1 MAKELNKK
9 ASIEPREIT
18 AELRESY
25 LDYAM
30 SVIVGRALPDVRDG
44 LKPVH
49 RRILW
54 AMNELG
60 LTSGAKFVKSARI
73 TGETMGKYH
82 PHGDAAVYDA
92 LVRMAQ
98 PFSLRYPLVTGQGN
112 FGSVDGDGA
121 AAQRYT
127 EARLS
132 PIAEELLRD
141 IDKETVDFAPN
152 YDDSRREPTV
162 MPARFPNLLV
172 NGSEGIA
179 VGMATKIPP
188 HNLSEVIAASVHLI
202 DKPRATTEDLM
213 EFIQGP
219 DFPTGGII
227 YDRRAIIEAY
237 TAGRGGITTRGT
249 AQVEDKRIVVSEIP
263 YQVNKSELIM
273 RMAELVE
280 DKRIPGIRD
289 IRDESDKD
297 GLRITIDLKSDS
309 VPEKVLN
316 QLWRHTDLQ
325 KDYHLNMVALSEGLQ
340 PQTMSIR
347 DVLLGFIE
355 HRREVVTRR
364 TKFELKR
371 AEERAHILE
380 GLAKALSQ
388 IDKVIATIKKSAD
401 RAEAHKNLMKQF
413 ALSALQATAILEMR
427 LQTLAALERKKI
439 EDELKEKLQ
448 LIRDLKILLKSP
460 EKIMGVIKNELK
472 DLDKKFGDE
481 RRTKV
486 KVGQLKEL
494 ALEDMIPEEEAIIT
508 MSGDGYIKRLPPGT
522 FKRQRRG
529 GKGIKGGA
537 TNETDV
543 LSHFVGART
552 HDNILFFTDKGR
564 VFQTKVYEIPA
575 GSRTSKGQMIHNFLG
590 VPANEKVSAIVAYPA
605 SLKLRGASGKEEKFD
620 RYLVMAT
627 AGGVI
632 KKTGLDKF
640 ANVRRSGILAINLDK
655 NDELKWVKLAEPKDE
670 IVMTTAL
677 GRAIR
682 FKGSDV
688 RAMGRTAS
696 GVKGI
701 TLKRG
706 DRVSSFDLVLP
717 TKEARFLTV
726 TANGYAKQ
734 TPLKEYKLQRR
745 GGQGILTAKATKKT
759 GELVSAHVIIE
770 QTELLALS
778 AKGLVLRTSIK
789 SIRQAGRATQGVRI
803 MKLGAGDRIIGT
815 VCL

>member
-1 MAKELNKK
+1 MAKERDEITRGSK
-9 ASIEPREIT
+9 IEPREIT

-54 AMNELG
+54 AMQEDG
-60 LTSGAKFVKSARI
+60 LTHGAKYRKSANVV
-73 TGETMGKYH
+73 GSVLGKFH

-92 LVRMAQ
+92 LARMAQ
-98 PFSLRYPLVTGQGN
+98 PFSLRYPLIDGQGN
-112 FGSVDGDGA
+112 WGSVDGDPPA
-121 AAQRYT
+121 AMRYT

-132 PIAEELLRD
+132 AIAEELLTD
-141 IDKETVDFAPN
+141 IDKNTVDFAPN
-152 YDDSRREPTV
+152 YDDSRKEPVV
-162 MPARFPNLLV
+162 MPAKFPNLLV

-188 HNLSEVIAASVHLI
+188 HNLSEVINASIHLI
-202 DKPRATTEDLM
+202 DNPKATAEDLM
-213 EFIQGP
+213 EFVQGP

-227 YDRRAIIEAY
+227 YDRKAIIEAY
-237 TAGRGGITTRGT
+237 ISGRGSITSR
-249 AQVEDKRIVVSEIP
+249 AAVEVEDRRIVVSEIP

-273 RMAELVE
+273 RIAELVQE
-280 DKRIPGIRD
+280 KRIEGIRD
-289 IRDESDKD
+289 LRDESDKD
-297 GLRITIDLKSDS
+297 GLRITIDLKSDC

-325 KDYHLNMVALSEGLQ
+325 KDYHLNMVALAEGLQ

-347 DVLLGFIE
+347 DVLLGFVL
-355 HRREVVTRR
+355 HRKEVVTRR

-388 IDKVIATIKKSAD
+388 IDKVIAAIKKSAD
-401 RAEAHKNLMKQF
+401 RTEAHKNLIKQF
-413 ALSALQATAILEMR
+413 ALSDRQATAILEMR

-448 LIRDLKILLKSP
+448 LIKDLKLLLKSP
-460 EKIMGVIKNELK
+460 EKILEVIKKELK
-472 DLDKKFGDE
+472 ELDARFGDP
-481 RRTKV
+481 RRTKL
-486 KVGQLKEL
+486 KVGELKEL
-494 ALEDMIPEEEAIIT
+494 MVEDMIPQEEAVIT
-508 MSGDGYIKRLPPGT
+508 QTHDGYIKRLPPGT

-537 TNETDV
+537 INEADV
-543 LSHFVGART
+543 LAHFIGAYT

-575 GSRTSKGQMIHNFLG
+575 ASRMSKGQMIHNFLG
-590 VPANEKVSAIVAYPA
+590 ISADEKVSAIVTY
-605 SLKLRGASGKEEKFD
+605 GNEEKKSSP
-620 RYLVMAT
+620 YLVIVT

-640 ANVRRSGILAINLDK
+640 ENVRRSGILAVNLSK
-655 NDELKWVKLAEPKDE
+655 GDELKWAKLAGSKDE
-670 IVMTTAL
+670 IVMTTAA

-688 RAMGRTAS
+688 RAMGRTAA

-701 TLKRG
+701 TLKKS
-706 DRVSSFDLVLP
+706 DRVSSFDLIAP
-717 TKEARFLTV
+717 MKDARFLTV
-726 TANGYAKQ
+726 MANGYAKQ

-745 GGQGILTAKATKKT
+745 GGQGILTARVTSKT
-759 GELVSAHVIIE
+759 GQVVSAHVIIE

-789 SIRQAGRATQGVRI
+789 SVRSAGRATQGVRI

>member
-1 MAKELNKK
+1 MAKELTSKTG
-9 ASIEPREIT
+9 IEPREIT

-54 AMNELG
+54 AMQEAG
-60 LTSGAKFVKSARI
+60 LTHSAKFKKSANVVGDVLGR
-73 TGETMGKYH
+73 YH
-82 PHGDAAVYDA
+82 PHGDAAVYDSLA
-92 LVRMAQ
+92 RMAQ
-98 PFSLRYPLVTGQGN
+98 TFSLRYPLINGQGN
-112 FGSVDGDGA
+112 WGSVDGDPPA
-121 AAQRYT
+121 AMRYT
-127 EARLS
+127 ECRLS
-132 PIAEELLRD
+132 EIAEELLVD

-152 YDDSRREPTV
+152 YDDSRKEPV
-162 MPARFPNLLV
+162 VLPAKFPNLLV

-202 DKPRATTEDLM
+202 DKPKATALDLM
-213 EFIQGP
+213 EFVQGP
-219 DFPTGGII
+219 DFPTGGVI
-227 YDRRAIIEAY
+227 YDRKAITEAY
-237 TAGRGGITTRGT
+237 ISGRGSITTR
-249 AQVEDKRIVVSEIP
+249 AAVLVEEKRIVVSEIP

-273 RMAELVE
+273 RMAELVQ
-280 DKRIPGIRD
+280 DKRIAGIRD

-297 GLRITIDLKSDS
+297 GLRIVIELRSDA

-316 QLWRHTDLQ
+316 QLWRYTDLER
-325 KDYHLNMVALSEGLQ
+325 DYHLNMVALSEGLQ

-347 DVLLGFIE
+347 DVLLGFVE
-355 HRREVVTRR
+355 HRKQVVTRR

-380 GLAKALSQ
+380 GLARALSQ
-388 IDKVIATIKKSAD
+388 IDKVIAVIKRSAD
-401 RAEAHKNLMKQF
+401 RTEAHKNLMKQF
-413 ALSALQATAILEMR
+413 ALSALQSTAILEMR

-448 LIRDLKILLKSP
+448 LIKDLKLLLKSP
-460 EKIMGVIKNELK
+460 EKIMGVVKRELT
-472 DLDKKFGDE
+472 DIDKKFGDE

-486 KVGQLKEL
+486 KAGKLREL
-494 ALEDMIPEEEAIIT
+494 MEEDLIPQEEVIIT
-508 MSGDGYIKRLPPGT
+508 QTHDGYIKRLPPDS

-529 GKGIKGGA
+529 GKGVKGGTA
-537 TNETDV
+537 GETDV
-543 LSHFVGART
+543 LAHFVGART

-575 GSRTSKGQMIHNFLG
+575 ASRTSKGQMIHNFLG
-590 VPANEKVSAIVAYPA
+590 VPANEKVSAIVTYAN
-605 SLKLRGASGKEEKFD
+605 GADKQ
-620 RYLVMAT
+620 YLVMVT
-627 AGGVI
+627 GGGAI
-632 KKTGLDKF
+632 KKTELTKF
-640 ANVRRSGILAINLDK
+640 ANVRRSGILAINLSK
-655 NDELKWVKLAEPKDE
+655 GDELKWAKLASPKDE
-670 IVMTTAL
+670 IVMTTSL

-688 RAMGRTAS
+688 RAMGRTAA

-701 TLKRG
+701 ALKKG
-706 DRVSSFDLVLP
+706 DSVSSFDLIAP
-717 TKEARFLTV
+717 TAEAKFLV
-726 TANGYAKQ
+726 VMASGYAKQ

-745 GGQGILTAKATKKT
+745 GGQGILTAKVTSKT
-759 GELVSAHVIIE
+759 GQVVSAHVIID
-770 QTELLALS
+770 QAELLALS
-778 AKGLVLRTSIK
+778 AKGLVLRTSLK
-789 SIRQAGRATQGVRI
+789 SIRSAGRATQGVRI
-803 MKLGAGDRIIGT
+803 MKLGAGDKVIGT

>member
-1 MAKELNKK
+1 MAKERSEINKGTR
-9 ASIEPREIT
+9 IERREIT

-25 LDYAM
+25 MDYAM

-60 LTSGAKFVKSARI
+60 LTSGSKFVKSARI

-82 PHGDAAVYDA
+82 PHGDLAVYDA

-98 PFSLRYPLVTGQGN
+98 PFSLRYPLITGQGN

-132 PIAEELLRD
+132 PIAEELLND

-152 YDDSRREPTV
+152 YDDSRKEPVV
-162 MPARFPNLLV
+162 MPAKFPNLLV

-188 HNLSEVIAASVHLI
+188 HNLSEVIGASIYLI
-202 DKPRATTEDLM
+202 DKPKATAEDLM
-213 EFIQGP
+213 EFVQGP

-227 YDRRAIIEAY
+227 YDRKAIIEAY
-237 TAGRGGITTRGT
+237 TSGRGSITARGT
-249 AQVEDKRIVVSEIP
+249 VLTEDKRIVVSEIP
-263 YQVNKSELIM
+263 YQVNKSELIV
-273 RMAELVE
+273 RMAELVQ

-297 GLRITIDLKSDS
+297 GLRIVIDLKSDS

-325 KDYHLNMVALSEGLQ
+325 KDYHLNMVALAEGLQ

-355 HRREVVTRR
+355 HRKEVVTRR

-388 IDKVIATIKKSAD
+388 IDKVIAAIKKSAD
-401 RAEAHKNLMKQF
+401 RVEAHKNLMKQF
-413 ALSALQATAILEMR
+413 DLSDRQATAILEMR

-439 EDELKEKLQ
+439 EDELEEKLK
-448 LIRDLKILLKSP
+448 LIKELKLLLKNP
-460 EKIMGVIKNELK
+460 EKILEVVKYELRE
-472 DLDKKFGDE
+472 LDSRFGDP

-486 KVGQLKEL
+486 KTGQLKEL
-494 ALEDMIPEEEAIIT
+494 ADEDMIPQEEAIIT
-508 MSGDGYIKRLPPGT
+508 QTHDGYIKRLPPGT
-522 FKRQRRG
+522 FKHQRRG

-543 LSHFVGART
+543 LSHFMGAHT

-575 GSRTSKGQMIHNFLG
+575 SSRTSKGQMIHNFLG
-590 VPANEKVSAIVAYPA
+590 VPANEKVSAIVTY
-605 SLKLRGASGKEEKFD
+605 GKAEEKD
-620 RYLVMAT
+620 QRYLVMVT
-627 AGGVI
+627 TGGVI

-640 ANVRRSGILAINLDK
+640 ANVRRSGILAINLNKD
-655 NDELKWVKLAEPKDE
+655 DELKWAKLAEPKDQ
-670 IVMTTAL
+670 IVMTTAA

-682 FKGSDV
+682 FKGGDV
-688 RAMGRTAS
+688 RAMGRTAA

-701 TLKRG
+701 TLKKG
-706 DRVSSFDLVLP
+706 DRVSSFDLIAP
-717 TKEARFLTV
+717 AKEASFLV
-726 TANGYAKQ
+726 VMANGFAKQ

-745 GGQGILTAKATKKT
+745 GGQGILTAKTTGKT
-759 GELVSAHVIIE
+759 GQVVSAHVIIE

-789 SIRQAGRATQGVRI
+789 SVRSAGRATQGVRI
-803 MKLGAGDRIIGT
+803 MKLGAGDKIIGT
-815 VCL
+815 VAL

>member
-1 MAKELNKK
+1 MAKELNKESK
-9 ASIEPREIT
+9 IEPREIT

-54 AMNELG
+54 AMQELG
-60 LTSGAKFVKSARI
+60 LTPGAKFVKSARI
-73 TGETMGKYH
+73 VGETMGKYH

-92 LVRMAQ
+92 LARMAQ
-98 PFSLRYPLVTGQGN
+98 DFSLRYPLITGQGN
-112 FGSVDGDGA
+112 FGSVDGDPP

-127 EARLS
+127 EAKLS
-132 PIAEELLRD
+132 PIAEELLTD

-152 YDDSRREPTV
+152 YDDSRKEPVV
-162 MPARFPNLLV
+162 MPAKFPNLLV

-188 HNLSEVIAASVHLI
+188 HNLSEVIAASIHLI
-202 DKPRATTEDLM
+202 DKPKATTEDLM

-227 YDRRAIIEAY
+227 YDRRAIVEAY
-237 TAGRGGITTRGT
+237 TSGRGSITARGT
-249 AQVEDKRIVVSEIP
+249 IEMEDKRIVVSEIP
-263 YQVNKSELIM
+263 YQVNKSELIV

-280 DKRIPGIRD
+280 DKRIEGIRD
-289 IRDESDKD
+289 IRDESDKE
-297 GLRITIDLKSDS
+297 GLRITIELKSDS

-347 DVLLGFIE
+347 DVLMGFVE
-355 HRREVVTRR
+355 HRKEVVTRR
-364 TKFELKR
+364 TKFELMR

-388 IDKVIATIKKSAD
+388 IDKVIAVIKKSAD

-413 ALSALQATAILEMR
+413 ALSDKQSTAILEMR

-448 LIRDLKILLKSP
+448 LIQDLKLLLKSP
-460 EKIMGVIKNELK
+460 ERIQGVIKSELK
-472 DLDKKFGDE
+472 DLDKEFGDE

-486 KVGQLKEL
+486 KAGQLKEL
-494 ALEDMIPEEEAIIT
+494 ALEDMIPQEEAIIT

-522 FKRQRRG
+522 FKHQRRG

-537 TNETDV
+537 INESDV
-543 LSHFVGART
+543 LAHFVGADT

-590 VPANEKVSAIVAYPA
+590 VPANEAVSAIVTYG
-605 SLKLRGASGKEEKFD
+605 KKEEEGG
-620 RYLVMAT
+620 RYLVIVT
-627 AGGVI
+627 SGGVI

-640 ANVRRSGILAINLDK
+640 SNVRRSGILAINLDK
-655 NDELKWVKLAEPKDE
+655 SDELKWAKLAGPKDE

-688 RAMGRTAS
+688 RAMGRTAA

-701 TLKRG
+701 TLKKG
-706 DRVSSFDLVLP
+706 DRVSSFDLVESV
-717 TKEARFLTV
+717 KDANFLV
-726 TANGYAKQ
+726 VMANGYAKQ
-734 TPLKEYKLQRR
+734 THLKEYKLQRR

-789 SIRQAGRATQGVRI
+789 SIRSAGRATQGVRI
-803 MKLGAGDRIIGT
+803 MKLGAGDKIIGT

>member
-1 MAKELNKK
+1 MAKELNEANKGTK
-9 ASIEPREIT
+9 IEAREIT

-112 FGSVDGDGA
+112 FGSIDGDGA

-127 EARLS
+127 EAKLS
-132 PIAEELLRD
+132 PIAEELLVD

-152 YDDSRREPTV
+152 YDDSRKEPVV
-162 MPARFPNLLV
+162 MPAKFPNLLA

-188 HNLSEVIAASVHLI
+188 HNLSEVIGASIHLI
-202 DKPRATTEDLM
+202 DKPKATAAELM
-213 EFIQGP
+213 EFVQGP

-227 YDRRAIIEAY
+227 YDRAAIIEAY
-237 TAGRGGITTRGT
+237 TSGRGSITSRGT
-249 AQVEDKRIVVSEIP
+249 VEVEDKRIVVSEIP
-263 YQVNKSELIM
+263 YQVNKSELIV
-273 RMAELVE
+273 RMAELVQ
-280 DKRIPGIRD
+280 DKRIAGIRD

-297 GLRITIDLKSDS
+297 GLRIVIDLKSDA

-316 QLWRHTDLQ
+316 QLWRHTDLE

-347 DVLLGFIE
+347 DVLLGFIL
-355 HRREVVTRR
+355 HRKEVVTRR
-364 TKFELKR
+364 TKFELMR

-401 RAEAHKNLMKQF
+401 RTEAHKNLMKQF
-413 ALSALQATAILEMR
+413 DLSDRQATAILEMR

-448 LIRDLKILLKSP
+448 LIGDLKLLLKSP
-460 EKIMGVIKNELK
+460 EKILGVIKKELK
-472 DLDKKFGDE
+472 DIDSRFGDE

-494 ALEDMIPEEEAIIT
+494 ADEDMIPQEEAIIT
-508 MSGDGYIKRLPPGT
+508 QTHDGYIKRLPPET
-522 FKRQRRG
+522 FKHQRRG

-537 TNETDV
+537 TSETDV
-543 LSHFVGART
+543 LAHFVGAHT

-564 VFQTKVYEIPA
+564 AFQTKVYEIPA
-575 GSRTSKGQMIHNFLG
+575 SSRTSKGQMIHNFLG
-590 VPANEKVSAIVAYPA
+590 VPADEKVSAIVTYPT
-605 SLKLRGASGKEEKFD
+605 EEKFD

-640 ANVRRSGILAINLDK
+640 ANVRRSGILAINLNK
-655 NDELKWVKLAEPKDE
+655 GDELKWAKLAEPKDQ
-670 IVMTTAL
+670 IVMTTAA

-701 TLKRG
+701 TLKKG
-706 DRVSSFDLVLP
+706 DRVSSFDLIAP
-717 TKEARFLTV
+717 TKEANFLV
-726 TANGYAKQ
+726 VMANGYAKQ

-745 GGQGILTAKATKKT
+745 GGQGILTAKTTGKT
-759 GELVSAHVIIE
+759 GQVVSAHVIIE

-789 SIRQAGRATQGVRI
+789 SVRSAGRATQGVRI
-803 MKLGAGDRIIGT
+803 MKLGVGDKIIGT

>member
-1 MAKELNKK
+1 MAKERDEINRGGK
-9 ASIEPREIT
+9 IEPREIT

-54 AMNELG
+54 AMQELG
-60 LTSGAKFVKSARI
+60 LTAGSKFMKSARVV
-73 TGETMGKYH
+73 GETMGKFH

-98 PFSLRYPLVTGQGN
+98 PFSLRYPLITGQGN

-127 EARLS
+127 EVKLS
-132 PIAEELLRD
+132 PIAEELLTD
-141 IDKETVDFAPN
+141 IDKDTVDFAPN
-152 YDDSRREPTV
+152 YDDSRKEPVV
-162 MPARFPNLLV
+162 MPAKFPNLLV

-188 HNLSEVIAASVHLI
+188 HNLSEVINASIHLI
-202 DKPRATTEDLM
+202 DSPKATAEELM
-213 EFIQGP
+213 GFVQGP

-227 YDRRAIIEAY
+227 YDRKAIVEAY
-237 TAGRGGITTRGT
+237 ISGRGSVTCRAT
-249 AQVEDKRIVVSEIP
+249 VEVEEKRIVISEIP
-263 YQVNKSELIM
+263 YQVNKSELII
-273 RMAELVE
+273 RMAELVQE
-280 DKRIPGIRD
+280 KRIEGIRD
-289 IRDESDKD
+289 LRDESDKD

-325 KDYHLNMVALSEGLQ
+325 KDYHLNMVALAEGLQ

-347 DVLLGFIE
+347 DVLLGFVL
-355 HRREVVTRR
+355 HRKEVVTRR

-388 IDKVIATIKKSAD
+388 IDKVIAAIKKSAD
-401 RAEAHKNLMKQF
+401 RAEAHTNLIKQF
-413 ALSALQATAILEMR
+413 DLSDRQATAILEMR
-427 LQTLAALERKKI
+427 LQTLAALERQKI
-439 EDELKEKLQ
+439 ADELKEKLQ
-448 LIRDLKILLKSP
+448 LIKDLKLLLKSP
-460 EKIMGVIKNELK
+460 EKILGIIKRELK
-472 DLDKKFGDE
+472 ELDSRFGDE
-481 RRTKV
+481 RRTKL
-486 KVGQLKEL
+486 KVGALKEL
-494 ALEDMIPEEEAIIT
+494 ADEDMIPQEEAIIT
-508 MSGDGYIKRLPPGT
+508 QTHDGYIKRLPPGT
-522 FKRQRRG
+522 FKHQRRG
-529 GKGIKGGA
+529 GKGVKGGI
-537 TNETDV
+537 TNEADV
-543 LSHFVGART
+543 LTHFIGAHT
-552 HDNILFFTDKGR
+552 HDDILFFTDKGR
-564 VFQTKVYEIPA
+564 VFQTKVYEIPSA
-575 GSRTSKGQMIHNFLG
+575 SRVSKGQMIHNFLG
-590 VPANEKVSAIVAYPA
+590 IPANEKVSAIVAYG
-605 SLKLRGASGKEEKFD
+605 SEEKKNNP
-620 RYLVMAT
+620 YLVIVT

-640 ANVRRSGILAINLDK
+640 ENVRRSGILAVNLSK
-655 NDELKWVKLAEPKDE
+655 GDELKWAKLAGPKDE
-670 IVMTTAL
+670 IVMTTAA

-682 FKGSDV
+682 FKGGDV
-688 RAMGRTAS
+688 RAMGRTAG
-696 GVKGI
+696 GVRGI
-701 TLKRG
+701 TLKKD
-706 DRVSSFDLVLP
+706 DRVSSFDLVAP
-717 TKEARFLTV
+717 MKAARFLTV
-726 TANGYAKQ
+726 MVNGYAKQ

-745 GGQGILTAKATKKT
+745 GGQGILTAKVTSKT
-759 GELVSAHVIIE
+759 GQVVSAHVIIE

-789 SIRQAGRATQGVRI
+789 SIRSAGRATQGVRI
-803 MKLGAGDRIIGT
+803 MKLGAGDKIIGT

>member
-1 MAKELNKK
+1 MAKERDEINRGDK
-9 ASIEPREIT
+9 IEPREIT

-54 AMNELG
+54 AMQELG
-60 LTSGAKFVKSARI
+60 LTAGSKFMKSARVV
-73 TGETMGKYH
+73 GETMGKFH
-82 PHGDAAVYDA
+82 PHGDMAVYDA

-98 PFSLRYPLVTGQGN
+98 PFSLRYPLITGQGN

-127 EARLS
+127 EVRLS
-132 PIAEELLRD
+132 PIAEDLLTD
-141 IDKETVDFAPN
+141 IDKDTVDFAPN
-152 YDDSRREPTV
+152 YDDSRKEPVV
-162 MPARFPNLLV
+162 MPAKFPNLLV

-188 HNLSEVIAASVHLI
+188 HNLSEVINASIHLI
-202 DKPRATTEDLM
+202 DSPKATAEELM
-213 EFIQGP
+213 EFVQGP

-227 YDRRAIIEAY
+227 YDRKAIVEAY
-237 TAGRGGITTRGT
+237 TSGRGSITSRAT
-249 AQVEDKRIVVSEIP
+249 VEIENRRIVVSEIP

-273 RMAELVE
+273 RIAELVQE
-280 DKRIPGIRD
+280 KRIEGIRD
-289 IRDESDKD
+289 LRDESDKD

-325 KDYHLNMVALSEGLQ
+325 KDYHLNMVALAEGLQ

-347 DVLLGFIE
+347 DVLLGFVL
-355 HRREVVTRR
+355 HRKEVVTRR

-388 IDKVIATIKKSAD
+388 IDKV
-401 RAEAHKNLMKQF
+401 
-413 ALSALQATAILEMR
+413 
-427 LQTLAALERKKI
+427 LERQKI

-448 LIRDLKILLKSP
+448 LIKDLKLLLKSP
-460 EKIMGVIKNELK
+460 EKILGVIKRELK
-472 DLDKKFGDE
+472 ELDGRFGDL
-481 RRTKV
+481 RRTKL
-486 KVGQLKEL
+486 KVGALKEL
-494 ALEDMIPEEEAIIT
+494 ADEDMIPQEEAIIT
-508 MSGDGYIKRLPPGT
+508 QTHDGYIKRLPPGT

-529 GKGIKGGA
+529 GKGVKGGI
-537 TNETDV
+537 TNEADV
-543 LSHFVGART
+543 LTHFIGAHT
-552 HDNILFFTDKGR
+552 HDDILFFTDKGR
-564 VFQTKVYEIPA
+564 VFQTKVYEIPSA
-575 GSRTSKGQMIHNFLG
+575 SRVSKGQMIHNFLG
-590 VPANEKVSAIVAYPA
+590 ISANEKVSAIVTYG
-605 SLKLRGASGKEEKFD
+605 SEEKKSNP
-620 RYLVMAT
+620 YLVIVT

-640 ANVRRSGILAINLDK
+640 ENVRRSGILAVNLSK
-655 NDELKWVKLAEPKDE
+655 GDELKWAKLAGSKDE
-670 IVMTTAL
+670 IVMTTAA

-682 FKGSDV
+682 FKGGDV
-688 RAMGRTAS
+688 RAMGRTAG
-696 GVKGI
+696 GVRGI
-701 TLKRG
+701 TLKKG
-706 DRVSSFDLVLP
+706 DRVSSFDLVAP
-717 TKEARFLTV
+717 MKDARFLV
-726 TANGYAKQ
+726 VMANGYAKQ

-745 GGQGILTAKATKKT
+745 GGQGILTAKVTSKT
-759 GELVSAHVIIE
+759 GQVVSAHVIIE

-789 SIRQAGRATQGVRI
+789 SIRSAGRATQGVRI
-803 MKLGAGDRIIGT
+803 MKLGAGDKIIGT
-815 VCL
+815 VAL

>member
-1 MAKELNKK
+1 MAEKLNKTNK
-9 ASIEPREIT
+9 IEPREIT
-18 AELRESY
+18 QELRESY

-54 AMNELG
+54 AMQELG
-60 LTSGAKFVKSARI
+60 LTPGAKFVKSARI
-73 TGETMGKYH
+73 VGETMGKYH

-92 LVRMAQ
+92 LARMAQ
-98 PFSLRYPLVTGQGN
+98 PFSLRYPLITGQGN
-112 FGSVDGDGA
+112 FGSVDGDSP

-127 EARLS
+127 EAKLS
-132 PIAEELLRD
+132 PIAEELLTD
-141 IDKETVDFAPN
+141 IDKETVNFIPN
-152 YDDSRREPTV
+152 YDDSRKEPMV
-162 MPARFPNLLV
+162 MPAKLPNLLI

-188 HNLSEVIAASVHLI
+188 HNLSEVVKAAIHLI
-202 DKPRATTEDLM
+202 DNPKATAEELM

-227 YDRRAIIEAY
+227 YNRQAIIEAY
-237 TAGRGGITTRGT
+237 TSGRGSIRSRGT
-249 AQVEDKRIVVSEIP
+249 VLMEDKRIVVSEIP

-273 RMAELVE
+273 RLAELVQ
-280 DKRIPGIRD
+280 DKRIEGIRD

-297 GLRITIDLKSDS
+297 GLRIAIDLKSDS

-325 KDYHLNMVALSEGLQ
+325 KDFHLNIVALSEGLQ

-347 DVLLGFIE
+347 DVLMGFTQ
-355 HRREVVTRR
+355 HRKEVVTRR

-401 RAEAHKNLMKQF
+401 RSEAHKNLMKQF
-413 ALSALQATAILEMR
+413 ALSDRQATAILEMR

-439 EDELKEKLQ
+439 EDELKEKLK
-448 LIRDLKILLKSP
+448 LINDLKILLKSP
-460 EKIMGVIKNELK
+460 DKILDVIKQELK
-472 DLDKKFGDE
+472 ELDSRFGDE

-486 KVGQLKEL
+486 KPGELKEL
-494 ALEDMIPEEEAIIT
+494 AVEDMIPQEEAIIT
-508 MSGDGYIKRLPPGT
+508 QTHDGYIKRLPPET

-529 GKGIKGGA
+529 GKGVRGGVV
-537 TNETDV
+537 NEADM
-543 LSHFVGART
+543 LAHFVSSRT

-575 GSRTSKGQMIHNFLG
+575 GSRTSKGQLIHNFLG
-590 VPANEKVSAIVAYPA
+590 IPANEKVSAIV
-605 SLKLRGASGKEEKFD
+605 SCSEEAKKSD
-620 RYLVMAT
+620 CYLVIVT
-627 AGGVI
+627 SQGII

-640 ANVRRSGILAINLDK
+640 ANVRRSGILAINLGK
-655 NDELKWVKLAEPKDE
+655 GDELKWAKLSSAKDE
-670 IVMTTAL
+670 IIMTTSL

-701 TLKRG
+701 ALKKG
-706 DRVSSFDLVLP
+706 DSVNSFDLVVP
-717 TKEARFLTV
+717 MKDAKFLV
-726 TANGYAKQ
+726 VMANGYAKQ
-734 TPLKEYKLQRR
+734 TPLKAYKLQRR
-745 GGQGILTAKATKKT
+745 GGQGILTAKITKKT

-778 AKGLVLRTSIK
+778 SKGLVLKTSLK
-789 SIRQAGRATQGVRI
+789 SIRAAGRATQGVRI
-803 MKLGAGDRIIGT
+803 MKLAGGDKIIGT
-815 VCL
+815 VTL